1 MGRIGRDDPLAVDIL
16 HPASFGF
23 GGYNA
28 TLLPTN
34 EVEKGGIVMQKE
46 TSPKHLRNNLRL
58 LAVSAFL
65 AALSIICGK
74 YLALSLGNVLR
85 FSFENLPILLCG
97 MMFGPVAGALVGA
110 VADLVGCLMVG
121 YTINPLVTL
130 GAVCIGVLGGLLFR
144 LTRRL
149 PLLWQTCATVI
160 PAHLVASVIVKTV
173 GLAAYYDMP
182 LYVLMLWRL
191 LNYAIVGVAEW
202 LLIYTLLKNQ
212 GLRRRFESIRG

>member
-1 MGRIGRDDPLAVDIL
+1 
-16 HPASFGF
+16 
-23 GGYNA
+23 
-28 TLLPTN
+28 
-34 EVEKGGIVMQKE
+34 MQKE
-46 TSPKHLRNNLRL
+46 TSQKHLRNNLRL

-85 FSFENLPILLCG
+85 FSFENLPILLAG

-149 PLLWQTCATVI
+149 PLLWQTCVTVI
-160 PAHLVASVIVKTV
+160 LAHLVASVIVKTF

-182 LYVLMLWRL
+182 LSVLMLWRL
-191 LNYAIVGVAEW
+191 LNYVIVGVAEW
-202 LLIYTLLKNQ
+202 LLLYTVLKNQ
-212 GLRRRFESIRG
+212 GLRRRFESLRG